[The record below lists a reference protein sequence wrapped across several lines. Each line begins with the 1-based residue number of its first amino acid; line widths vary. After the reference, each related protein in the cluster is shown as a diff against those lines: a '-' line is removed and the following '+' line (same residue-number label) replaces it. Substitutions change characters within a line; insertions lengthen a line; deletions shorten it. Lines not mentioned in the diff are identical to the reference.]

1 MAVFNYDTFVTR
13 NEGYID
19 PATQAKIRDT
29 SLLIAGNGLGSS
41 TAICAAR
48 TGFRKFVL
56 IDGDTVDAHN
66 LNRQFFEFDDIG
78 APKAEALK
86 KHILRINPEAEV
98 EAIVAN
104 LDKANAAE
112 LVGKV
117 DIIFDTIDFLDLEA
131 ILSLHTA
138 AQQLKRPIFT
148 ALSIGFGAG
157 VLYFPADA
165 RGSLAQIIA
174 HDVSQ
179 ATHEGDASYS
189 NVFGKI
195 MARIGAH
202 LDRQVVEQVA
212 RALTIMEDGRPCPA
226 SQLAIGSFTVAALA
240 LSMMTDLLAGLPV
253 PTSPQMVVHSFRN
266 HVTKLIDI
274 SADTPAA

>member
-1 MAVFNYDTFVTR
+1 MR
-13 NEGYID
+13 NEGYIS
-19 PATQAKIRDT
+19 PATQARIRDT

-48 TGFRKFVL
+48 MGFRKFVL

-66 LNRQFFEFDDIG
+66 LNRQFFDFDDIG
-78 APKAEALK
+78 TPKAEALK
-86 KHILRINPEAEV
+86 KHILRINPEAQV

-138 AQQLKRPIFT
+138 AKGLQRPIFT
-148 ALSIGFGAG
+148 ALSIGQGAG

-165 RGSLAQIIA
+165 SGSLTEIIA
-174 HDVSQ
+174 HDVAQ
-179 ATHEGDASYS
+179 ASTEGDASYS

-202 LDRQVVEQVA
+202 LDPQVVEQVR

-226 SQLAIGSFTVAALA
+226 SQLAVGSFTVAALA
-240 LSMMTDLLAGLPV
+240 VSMMTDLLAGLPV
-253 PTSPQMVVHSFRN
+253 PQSPNIVVHSFRN

-274 SADTPAA
+274 STDAPA

>member
-1 MAVFNYDTFVTR
+1 MATAFNYDTFVTR
-13 NEGYID
+13 NEGYVS
-19 PATQAKIRDT
+19 PATQARIRET

-48 TGFRKFVL
+48 MGFRKFVL

-66 LNRQFFEFDDIG
+66 LNRQFFDFDDIG
-78 APKAEALK
+78 TPKAEALK

-138 AQQLKRPIFT
+138 AKGLQRPIFT
-148 ALSIGFGAG
+148 ALSIGQGAG

-165 RGSLAQIIA
+165 SGSLTEIIA
-174 HDVSQ
+174 HDVAQ
-179 ATHEGDASYS
+179 ATTEGDASYS

-202 LDRQVVEQVA
+202 LDPQVVEQVR

-226 SQLAIGSFTVAALA
+226 SQLAVGSFTVAALA
-240 LSMMTDLLAGLPV
+240 VSMMTDLLAGLPV
-253 PTSPQMVVHSFRN
+253 PQSPHIVVHSFRN

-274 SADTPAA
+274 SKDVPA

>member
-1 MAVFNYDTFVTR
+1 MADFSYETFVTR

-19 PATQAKIRDT
+19 PATQARIRDT

-41 TAICAAR
+41 TAVCAAR

-66 LNRQFFEFDDIG
+66 LNRQFFEFADIG
-78 APKAEALK
+78 TPKAEALK

-104 LDKANAAE
+104 LDKTNAAAV
-112 LVGKV
+112 VGKA

-131 ILSLHTA
+131 ILDLHA
-138 AQQLKRPIFT
+138 VAQRLKLPIFT

-165 RGSLAQIIA
+165 QRSLADILAQ
-174 HDVSQ
+174 DVSQ
-179 ATHEGDASYS
+179 AAHEGDTSYS
-189 NVFGKI
+189 NVFAKI
-195 MARIGAH
+195 MGRIGAH

-226 SQLAIGSFTVAALA
+226 SQLAIGSFTVGALA
-240 LSMMTDLLAGLPV
+240 VSMMTDLLAGLQIPG
-253 PTSPQMVVHSFRN
+253 SPQMVVHSFRN

-274 SADTPAA
+274 SAGTPVA